1 MKEANVM
8 QSKSESLLVKKTKQ
22 KTKQK
27 TSKQTESVVDCTE
40 SQVRIVFL

>member
-8 QSKSESLLVKKTKQ
+8 ESKSESLLVK

-40 SQVRIVFL
+40 SQIRIVFL